1 MNILKFF
8 IFFFNKVKIL
18 YQYFNFK
25 IKIYSLII
33 EIIIIKLE
41 YLFFINK
48 YVNKFI
54 FFYKYNK
61 ILSLFFEFI
70 KMIFNEIKQDY
81 NNLKK
86 NIKKFRLF
94 HRNMSIILLL
104 FYLFFF
110 FAGIIPFIYYI
121 LFLYFSLKYS
131 IKYIFLCIDFYIYN
145 FYEYKYNEENNLI
158 IDIYNY
164 IERNINIIF
173 ININKYYINIDKFL
187 FRMERKK
194 KIKQKIIDIRFEI

>member
-110 FAGIIPFIYYI
+110 FCWYNSFYI
-121 LFLYFSLKYS
+121 LY
-131 IKYIFLCIDFYIYN
+131 
-145 FYEYKYNEENNLI
+145 
-158 IDIYNY
+158 
-164 IERNINIIF
+164 IIF
-173 ININKYYINIDKFL
+173 IFFI
-187 FRMERKK
+187 
-194 KIKQKIIDIRFEI
+194 EI